1 MRHIQRVALD
11 LFDERGFQQVS
22 VEQIAETAEVSP
34 SSVYRYFGTKEGI
47 VLADDFDALSEAELT
62 TIIDAED
69 LVGTVRTVVARFE
82 PSADQQDSENNLA
95 LRRIRYF
102 FDEPSVRKASYEIL
116 ANAVERIAPMLTAS
130 GRFTSSEARVMSSA
144 LVFGYFS
151 AVEQWY
157 RNPAGRSI
165 ADVLDETLGTLRR
178 L

>member
-1 MRHIQRVALD
+1 M
-11 LFDERGFQQVS
+11 
-22 VEQIAETAEVSP
+22 
-34 SSVYRYFGTKEGI
+34 
-47 VLADDFDALSEAELT
+47 
-62 TIIDAED
+62 
-69 LVGTVRTVVARFE
+69 
-82 PSADQQDSENNLA
+82 
-95 LRRIRYF
+95 
-102 FDEPSVRKASYEIL
+102 RKASYEIL